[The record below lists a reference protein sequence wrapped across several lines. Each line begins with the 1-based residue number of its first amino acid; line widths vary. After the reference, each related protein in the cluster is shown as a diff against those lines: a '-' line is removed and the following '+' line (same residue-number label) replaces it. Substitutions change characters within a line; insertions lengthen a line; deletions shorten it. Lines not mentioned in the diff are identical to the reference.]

1 MYVRSGERKDRG
13 VSFMEK
19 KVWEFFEK
27 YEINPYEEDSLTM
40 EEKLLNIP
48 VEEFSDD
55 VLEFLF
61 SNEIG
66 VIGLAHMDFPE
77 KWLIRF
83 MQYDSMAAYRLAHKY
98 YTDEECSETKFLDF
112 VKQCANTYPD
122 IVLNLLEFSEAN
134 RKKHLLLKV
143 CMESDNSNIQ
153 EWAKS
158 YTLAEQVKN
167 LKDENEIAKI
177 YCEGKADPI
186 VLKAIAENSFAP
198 LEILN
203 ILTEMKDIKG
213 AKTIRVSAKKTIQK
227 KNF

>member
-1 MYVRSGERKDRG
+1 
-13 VSFMEK
+13 MEK

-27 YEINPYEEDSLTM
+27 YEINPYAEDSLTM

-55 VLEFLF
+55 VLEFLL

-83 MQYDSMAAYRLAHKY
+83 MQYDSMAAYRLAHQY

-112 VKQCANTYPD
+112 VKQCASTYPD
-122 IVLNLLEFSEAN
+122 IVLNLLEFSEDS
-134 RKKHLLLKV
+134 RKRRILLKA
-143 CMESDNSNIQ
+143 CMESDNSNIR
-153 EWAKS
+153 ECAKR
-158 YTLAEQVKN
+158 YALAEKVKI

-177 YCEGKADPI
+177 YCEEKTQPV

-198 LEILN
+198 LEILD
-203 ILTEMKDIKG
+203 ILAEVKGIKG
-213 AKTIRVSAKKTIQK
+213 AKSIRVAAKKTIQK
-227 KNF
+227 KNQP